1 MFQSALTN
9 YKIQVTIGK
18 EKYEMLD
25 KVGKI
30 FALQLADL
38 KENGI
43 DDDDGIHWPIKFY
56 FFGDWKFAYII
67 MGLNAPNSKYFC
79 LFCECDDKSRHNMDL
94 SWPSTGNTKG

>member
-1 MFQSALTN
+1 
-9 YKIQVTIGK
+9 
-18 EKYEMLD
+18 MLD

-56 FFGDWKFAYII
+56 FSGDWKFAYII
-67 MGLNAPNSKYFC
+67 MGLNAPNSKYFVC
-79 LFCECDDKSRHNMDL
+79 FVNVMINLAIIWIFLGHLLEILKVKMIL
-94 SWPSTGNTKG
+94 KYL